1 MRSIQRAALRG
12 LQPLYLVACSSRAIA
27 STVTPATAWR
37 ISLSKTALP
46 ETAPRAVRRDFE
58 VQATAV
64 GQGHTHL
71 VGWAG
76 RVAADGVGKRHGGT
90 NEDPAPPFCSCSPV
104 FLGFQRV
111 LGSCGT
117 FWNGLAPRRGSNDR
131 RKTAPVLDSAAAS
144 GQLVSPDCP
153 RLESCLLLVDSNSP
167 VSGYWT
173 APGRLALR
181 RQSPVGGPRRALP
194 VLVQTGILQAALAF
208 ACWGV
213 FPLYFKT
220 LEAVPPLEMMAHR
233 IVWSFGFVALLL
245 AAQRRWAWL
254 APALANRRL
263 LAGCAAS
270 AALIALNWFLYIW
283 AVVNGHIV
291 EASLGYFINPLV
303 NVLLGAL
310 VLKERLRRGQ
320 WLAVAVAALGVAWL
334 TWQAGALPWIA
345 LALAASFG
353 LYGLL
358 RKTAPLG
365 ALEGLAMETLL
376 LGPLA
381 ALGLLWLAL
390 QGQSQFVQGSP
401 GLQALVVAA
410 GPITA
415 IPLLLFASGARR
427 IPLSLLGIL
436 QYIGPTLQ
444 LMVGVWLF
452 HEPFEPERRLGF
464 MAIWAALALYSA
476 EGWWRQRRAASG

>member
-1 MRSIQRAALRG
+1 M
-12 LQPLYLVACSSRAIA
+12 
-27 STVTPATAWR
+27 
-37 ISLSKTALP
+37 
-46 ETAPRAVRRDFE
+46 
-58 VQATAV
+58 
-64 GQGHTHL
+64 
-71 VGWAG
+71 
-76 RVAADGVGKRHGGT
+76 
-90 NEDPAPPFCSCSPV
+90 
-104 FLGFQRV
+104 
-111 LGSCGT
+111 
-117 FWNGLAPRRGSNDR
+117 
-131 RKTAPVLDSAAAS
+131 
-144 GQLVSPDCP
+144 
-153 RLESCLLLVDSNSP
+153 
-167 VSGYWT
+167 
-173 APGRLALR
+173 
-181 RQSPVGGPRRALP
+181 
-194 VLVQTGILQAALAF
+194 QTGILQAALAF
-208 ACWGV
+208 ACWGA

-220 LEAVPPLEMMAHR
+220 LQAVPPLEMMAHR
-233 IVWSFGFVALLL
+233 IVWSCGFVALLL
-245 AAQRRWAWL
+245 AAQRRWSWIG
-254 APALANRRL
+254 PAFADRRL

-283 AVVNGHIV
+283 AVVNGRIV

-310 VLKERLRRGQ
+310 VLKERLRAGQ
-320 WLAVAVAALGVAWL
+320 QLAVGVAALGVAWL

-381 ALGLLWLAL
+381 ALALLWLAL
-390 QGQSQFVQGSP
+390 QGQSAFVQGSP

-415 IPLLLFASGARR
+415 IPLLLFAAGARR

-444 LMVGVWLF
+444 LLVGVWLF
-452 HEPFEPERRLGF
+452 HEPFEPARRIGF
-464 MAIWAALALYSA
+464 IAIWAALALYSA
-476 EGWWRQRRAASG
+476 EGWWRQRRATT

>member
-1 MRSIQRAALRG
+1 M
-12 LQPLYLVACSSRAIA
+12 
-27 STVTPATAWR
+27 
-37 ISLSKTALP
+37 
-46 ETAPRAVRRDFE
+46 
-58 VQATAV
+58 
-64 GQGHTHL
+64 
-71 VGWAG
+71 
-76 RVAADGVGKRHGGT
+76 
-90 NEDPAPPFCSCSPV
+90 
-104 FLGFQRV
+104 
-111 LGSCGT
+111 
-117 FWNGLAPRRGSNDR
+117 
-131 RKTAPVLDSAAAS
+131 
-144 GQLVSPDCP
+144 
-153 RLESCLLLVDSNSP
+153 
-167 VSGYWT
+167 
-173 APGRLALR
+173 
-181 RQSPVGGPRRALP
+181 
-194 VLVQTGILQAALAF
+194 QTGILQAALAF
-208 ACWGV
+208 ACWGA

-220 LEAVPPLEMMAHR
+220 LQAVPPLEMMAHR
-233 IVWSFGFVALLL
+233 IVWSCGFVALLL
-245 AAQRRWAWL
+245 AAQRRWSWIG
-254 APALANRRL
+254 PAFADRRL

-283 AVVNGHIV
+283 AVVNGRIV

-310 VLKERLRRGQ
+310 VLKERLRAGQ
-320 WLAVAVAALGVAWL
+320 QLAVGVAALGVAWL

-381 ALGLLWLAL
+381 ALALLWLAL
-390 QGQSQFVQGSP
+390 QGQSAFVQGSP

-415 IPLLLFASGARR
+415 IPLLLFAAGARR

-444 LMVGVWLF
+444 LLVGVWLF
-452 HEPFEPERRLGF
+452 HEPFEPARRIGF
-464 MAIWAALALYSA
+464 IAIWAALALYSA
-476 EGWWRQRRAASG
+476 EGWWRQRRAAT